1 MNLPCSNIQRFCLDD
16 GPGIRTT
23 VFFQGCLLRCP
34 WCCNPENLYLD
45 KAPIAEKSE
54 DEIIDAIM
62 KDKIYYQPDGGVTF
76 SGGECLLTL
85 SKNVPFL
92 KKIHDLGIQIALETS
107 LFADIDNLAE
117 ILSYVSFCYIDFKI
131 LDEDRCRK
139 LIKGNLSLFKKNLNS
154 MKAVFN
160 MGNVV
165 CRIPLVDGYTTD
177 DDNIHNIVS
186 LLKQYGIS
194 KAELFSVHNLG
205 KSKYLDLGM
214 EYKDFEHV
222 PQSKMIQIQSLLV
235 KEGISAK
242 INTIG

>member
-45 KAPIAEKSE
+45 KAPIAEMSE
-54 DEIIDAIM
+54 DEIIAAIM
-62 KDKIYYQPDGGVTF
+62 KDRIYYPPDGGVTF

-85 SKNVPFL
+85 SKDVPLL
-92 KKIHDLGIQIALETS
+92 KKIHESGINIALETS
-107 LFADIDNLAE
+107 LFADIDNLE
-117 ILSYVSFCYIDFKI
+117 DILSYVSFCYVDFKI
-131 LDEDRCRK
+131 LNEDRCRQ
-139 LIKGNLSLFKKNLNS
+139 LIKGNLALFKKNLTT

-177 DDNIHNIVS
+177 EDNIQNIVS
-186 LLKQYGIS
+186 LLKQYGIT

-205 KSKYLDLGM
+205 KSKYIDLGM
-214 EYKDFEHV
+214 EYKDFE
-222 PQSKMIQIQSLLV
+222 PISPSKMIQIQSLLASG
-235 KEGISAK
+235 GISTK
-242 INTIG
+242 INTIA